1 MAWGRA
7 VVCVVRRRAVRAE
20 VRRAVNCILV
30 GGLVGGWLFF
40 GRIKILLLV
49 GRD

>member
-7 VVCVVRRRAVRAE
+7 VVCVVRRRVVRAE
-20 VRRAVNCILV
+20 VRRAVNCI
-30 GGLVGGWLFF
+30 LVGGWLFF

-49 GRD
+49 GRDC